1 MLLISQDEMERLGI
15 YLCSELSLTSRNYPG
30 EVNSP
35 LKISKPAS
43 GLMVLVKLF
52 NRVYR
57 YVDVSCVFGVI
68 ANNVS

>member
-1 MLLISQDEMERLGI
+1 MLLISQDERERLSI

-35 LKISKPAS
+35 LKISKPAP